1 MPYPNYEI
9 EKARFFRG
17 LAYALIILV
26 GGVFLLSGI
35 YEYYLSYRRYTYGTT
50 TQGIVMDVYTSSS
63 ADHESTVYD
72 VKFSTPDRNTYLI
85 NNHYGTQDHLYSI
98 GDKVQIVYEPAHP
111 EGARI
116 DNANEKT
123 RIAGFPILTGSILL
137 FALLLFHY
145 RTFFFGYLSQPADSL
160 NQP

>member
-1 MPYPNYEI
+1 MPYSDYEV
-9 EKARFFRG
+9 EKARLFRK
-17 LAYALIILV
+17 LAYALVTLV
-26 GGVFLLSGI
+26 GGGFLLSGF

-50 TQGIVMDVYTSSS
+50 TKGTVTNVYTSSS

-72 VKFSTPDRNTYLI
+72 IRFSTSDRNTYLI

-111 EGARI
+111 EDGRI
-116 DNANEKT
+116 DSANEKT
-123 RIAGFPILTGSILL
+123 RIAGLPILIGSILL

-145 RTFFFGYLSQPADSL
+145 RTFFFGHLSKSVDS
-160 NQP
+160 

>member
-1 MPYPNYEI
+1 MTYPDYEV
-9 EKARFFRG
+9 EKARLFRG
-17 LAYALIILV
+17 LAYALVILV
-26 GGVFLLSGI
+26 GGGFLLSGL

-50 TQGIVMDVYTSSS
+50 TQGTVTNIYTSSS

-72 VKFSTPDRNTYLI
+72 VLFSTPDRNTYFV

-98 GDKVQIVYEPAHP
+98 GDKVQIVYESAHP
-111 EGARI
+111 EDARI
-116 DNANEKT
+116 DDGNEKT
-123 RIAGFPILTGSILL
+123 GIAGLPILTGSILL

-145 RTFFFGYLSQPADSL
+145 RTFFFGHLSKSVDSL